1 MTGKSLGGVI
11 MEKREDRFT
20 IAQFPNKWLWIMII
34 TWPLGHI
41 LPGQYGVLAKTV
53 FYVTAVIWSYEEII
67 NGVNWFRNLLG
78 FSVMMLVMVS
88 LAINLG
94 L

>member
-1 MTGKSLGGVI
+1 
-11 MEKREDRFT
+11 MEKRKENFI

-34 TWPLGHI
+34 AWPLSHI
-41 LPGQYGVLAKTV
+41 VPGQYGVLAKTV

-78 FSVMMLVMVS
+78 LTVMMLVMVS
-88 LAINLG
+88 LANNLS